1 MRKLFAKIL
10 LFFLVIS
17 SFFAQEQG
25 LSQERGDDL
34 TIRVAVLG
42 PGDELYLWWGHMALI
57 IDDTIT
63 GQSRF
68 YDWGV
73 FSFDNDDF
81 FVNFAQG
88 LCLYS
93 AMSSPTERS
102 LAFYRKINRDITLYT
117 LDLEGPQKSEI
128 RAFVENNVR
137 PENRNY
143 LYHHFRDNCATRIR
157 DIIDMGTGG
166 QFKDR
171 FGDAPGRYTLR
182 QHVRRHTWFNPFF
195 DWILNFWM
203 SGNIDRPILV
213 WDEMFLPSEIGRV
226 MEGFTYVDSQGVT
239 RSLVTAK
246 VHDYAAVGRHGV
258 LDVPRRQWP
267 RELVA
272 GVALAVVLC
281 LLGRGGKVKGGA
293 KKAYFLLQGVLGLFF
308 GVAGALLFFLTFFT
322 NHDYTWNNVNVIFIN
337 PLLLA
342 AVPLSIMALWAKKP
356 TGKIAAEKILGWLWV
371 YVFVAALGC
380 WAIHALP
387 GVQQQN
393 FVTLALVL
401 PWTGLLAG
409 RFLSR
414 RYRRAES

>member
-1 MRKLFAKIL
+1 MKKLFAKFLL
-10 LFFLVIS
+10 LFLIVA
-17 SFFAQEQG
+17 SFSA
-25 LSQERGDDL
+25 QERGDDL
-34 TIRVAVLG
+34 TIRLAVMG
-42 PGDELYLWWGHMALI
+42 PGDELYLWWGHIALI
-57 IDDTIT
+57 IDDTVT

-73 FSFDNDDF
+73 FSFDQEDF
-81 FVNFAQG
+81 FINFARG

-93 AMSSPTERS
+93 AVSSPTERN
-102 LAFYRKINRDITLYT
+102 LAFYRATNRDITIYT
-117 LDLEGPQKSEI
+117 LDLDGPQKSAI
-128 RAFVENNVR
+128 RSFVENNVR
-137 PENRNY
+137 PENRDY

-166 QFKDR
+166 QFKAR

-203 SGNIDRPILV
+203 SGHIDKPIRV
-213 WDEMFLPSEIGRV
+213 WDEMFLPSEIGLA
-226 MEGFTYVDSQGVT
+226 MEDFSYVDSQGIT

-246 VHDYAAVGRHGV
+246 VRDNAAVGRPGV

-272 GVALAVVLC
+272 GLALAAVLVW
-281 LLGRGGKVKGGA
+281 LGHGA
-293 KKAYFLLQGVLGLFF
+293 RNTRRRVYFLLQGALGLFF
-308 GVAGALLFFLTFFT
+308 GAAGSLLFFLTFFT
-322 NHDYTWNNVNVIFIN
+322 NHDYTWHNANVTFVN

-342 AVPLSIMALWAKKP
+342 AVPLSIIVVAARTKKPKKAKK
-356 TGKIAAEKILGWLWV
+356 AEQALGWLWV
-371 YVFVAALGC
+371 YVFVTALGC
-380 WAIHALP
+380 WGVHALP

-393 FVTLALVL
+393 FVTLALLL

-414 RYRRAES
+414 LYRRAES